1 MGFDWAEGGG
11 GRDAGAEARNE
22 DAVWPVVEA
31 AAPSAAPSLSLPLQG
46 DAHNGRGEG
55 VD

>member
-22 DAVWPVVEA
+22 VAVCPVVEA

-46 DAHNGRGEG
+46 DADNGRGKG